1 MRFGVLGPL
10 VVGDHGTSLPLG
22 APQDRTVLAV
32 LLVHANDLVG
42 VDQLVDELW
51 PHRPPAQARALVRG
65 HVSRIRRTLRAGEA
79 GRAAAERIITRKPGY
94 FLKVHDE
101 ELDLHVFEKLV
112 ADAREDE
119 RTRRVEH
126 RLATLRRAHRLWRGA
141 PFADVPPSHSI
152 AATVG
157 RLTELRLTTL
167 EEMYDA
173 SLACGEDAEIVAEL
187 TELVDRHPF
196 REHLAAQLILAL
208 HRSGRT
214 ADAITLYQEV
224 RRRLS
229 DELGVDPGDQL
240 QRLHLGILRNDPSLD
255 RPAPP
260 PWSKLDPAP
269 RTAPHGPAGSARSG
283 LTPRQ
288 LPAASP
294 VFTGRAGELT
304 ELTGLPDAG
313 TVVIGSIDGMAGIGK
328 TALAVQAAQRLAA
341 HYPDGQLFLDLHGF
355 TPGVAPLDPAG
366 ALERMLRAL
375 GVPGEWIPA
384 HLEDRSAMLRSTLA
398 GRRVLLLL
406 DNAADDVQVRPLLP
420 GTPGCLTLITSR
432 HRLAGLDDAHLMS
445 VGVLSLSEAADLFAR
460 AVRRDDL
467 TARSPLVS
475 EIVDMC
481 GRLPLAIRIAAARL
495 RAHPAWTAEQL
506 IERLG
511 DHDRRLAELH
521 AGQRSMGAA
530 LDMSYRHLT
539 ARHRRAYRLLGLHP
553 GAAFGTDA
561 AAALTGM
568 PRERAEEALDDLL
581 EAQLLNETAPG
592 RYTFHDLVRLHA
604 MRIAREEERE
614 PDRQDALARLLDHYT
629 RTASLAVD
637 VLYAP
642 RTPQRRDAAPAVGSA
657 PRPATPPQAAAWLDA
672 ELANLLAA
680 AEHAADHDAPGHVLG
695 LSRTLQLHLHTRGH
709 FSHAETLHERARD
722 AALQTGDRAGEMW
735 ATIGL
740 ADAYQATIRL
750 AAATEGHERALALAR
765 EIGDRGG
772 ELAALRGLGRSRYL
786 AGRNRPATDILGQA
800 LRLAGEIGDR
810 RGELQVLCTLGLL
823 HYQTGRHEETTRCF
837 SRGLRIAREIGD
849 RGGELQALCGLGH
862 AHRVRAEYD
871 GAIDRYEQALDIA
884 DEIGHRSGE
893 VQALCGLGH
902 TYRFRE
908 QFDRATGYY
917 ERALD
922 LAGDIG
928 VRSYEFEALYGL
940 GNTCLATGRSG
951 QALNLHERAL
961 EMTRNLHQQGQQARA
976 HDGLARAHHALGD
989 RDRAC
994 HHWERALTI
1003 LHDLGLAYEGEV
1015 KAADVHASLIALGCR
1030 GKGG

>member
-1 MRFGVLGPL
+1 M
-10 VVGDHGTSLPLG
+10 
-22 APQDRTVLAV
+22 A
-32 LLVHANDLVG
+32 
-42 VDQLVDELW
+42 
-51 PHRPPAQARALVRG
+51 RP
-65 HVSRIRRTLRAGEA
+65 
-79 GRAAAERIITRKPGY
+79 GR
-94 FLKVHDE
+94 
-101 ELDLHVFEKLV
+101 
-112 ADAREDE
+112 
-119 RTRRVEH
+119 
-126 RLATLRRAHRLWRGA
+126 
-141 PFADVPPSHSI
+141 
-152 AATVG
+152 
-157 RLTELRLTTL
+157 
-167 EEMYDA
+167 
-173 SLACGEDAEIVAEL
+173 
-187 TELVDRHPF
+187 
-196 REHLAAQLILAL
+196 
-208 HRSGRT
+208 
-214 ADAITLYQEV
+214 
-224 RRRLS
+224 
-229 DELGVDPGDQL
+229 
-240 QRLHLGILRNDPSLD
+240 
-255 RPAPP
+255 
-260 PWSKLDPAP
+260 
-269 RTAPHGPAGSARSG
+269 ARSG

-355 TPGVAPLDPAG
+355 TPGVAPLDPAD

-432 HRLAGLDDAHLMS
+432 HRLAGLDDAHLVS

-568 PRERAEEALDDLL
+568 PRNRAEEALDDLL
-581 EAQLLNETAPG
+581 EAQLLDETAPG

-642 RTPQRRDAAPAVGSA
+642 RTPQRRDTAPAVGSA

-786 AGRNRPATDILGQA
+786 AGRNRPPPTSSGRPSGSPVRSAT
-800 LRLAGEIGDR
+800 AGANSRSSARSG
-810 RGELQVLCTLGLL
+810 CC
-823 HYQTGRHEETTRCF
+823 TTRRDGTRRRPAVSAGGSASPARSATAAGN
-837 SRGLRIAREIGD
+837 SRHCAGSATPTGCERSTTAPSTATSRRSTSPTRSATAPERSRRCADSATPTGS
-849 RGGELQALCGLGH
+849 GSNTTAPPGTTNEPSPSPGTS
-862 AHRVRAEYD
+862 EY
-871 GAIDRYEQALDIA
+871 AVTSSR
-884 DEIGHRSGE
+884 RST
-893 VQALCGLGH
+893 VS
-902 TYRFRE
+902 
-908 QFDRATGYY
+908 AT
-917 ERALD
+917 
-922 LAGDIG
+922 
-928 VRSYEFEALYGL
+928 
-940 GNTCLATGRSG
+940 
-951 QALNLHERAL
+951 
-961 EMTRNLHQQGQQARA
+961 
-976 HDGLARAHHALGD
+976 
-989 RDRAC
+989 
-994 HHWERALTI
+994 
-1003 LHDLGLAYEGEV
+1003 
-1015 KAADVHASLIALGCR
+1015 HASRPAGPARRSTCTSEPS
-1030 GKGG
+1030 K